1 MADLIGF
8 SIGRVYNSKNVMPEI
23 ETVYPE
29 LFVEELVK
37 AKQAA
42 EERKNELSAL
52 RFRQFAESFNK
63 KFNKEVANIE

>member
-1 MADLIGF
+1 
-8 SIGRVYNSKNVMPEI
+8 MPEI

-52 RFRQFAESFNK
+52 RFKQFAESFNK